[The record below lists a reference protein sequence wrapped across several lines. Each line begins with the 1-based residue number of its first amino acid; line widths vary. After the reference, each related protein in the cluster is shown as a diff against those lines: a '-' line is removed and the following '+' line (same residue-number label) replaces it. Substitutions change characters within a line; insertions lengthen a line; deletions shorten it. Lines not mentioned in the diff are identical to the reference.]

1 VKPAGIILAAGESS
15 RMGRD
20 KALLPY
26 CGSTFLNHLIAL
38 LLPRV
43 EPLVVVLGHHSGE
56 IAATLPA
63 DHRLRIV
70 TNPDYKRGM
79 LTSLQKGLSAV
90 RDAPAIL
97 FTLVDLPTVRAQTID
112 RLIEEFCRENPAAVI
127 PRYGERRGHPVLLAS
142 RIAREILALPPGSSA
157 KEVIH
162 AHHEET
168 VFVDVDDPG
177 VLRDIDLPADYE
189 ALLRDRG
196 DAADPS

>member
-26 CGSTFLNHLIAL
+26 RGSTFLNHLISL

-43 EPLVVVLGHHSGE
+43 EPLIVVLGHHARE
-56 IAATLPA
+56 IAAGLPA
-63 DHRLRIV
+63 APDLRV
-70 TNPDYKRGM
+70 VLNPDYPRGM
-79 LTSLQKGLSAV
+79 LTSMQAGLSAL

-97 FTLVDLPTVRAQTID
+97 FTLVDLPAVRAETVD
-112 RLIEEFCRENPAAVI
+112 LLVAEFFRKDTGLAI
-127 PRYGERRGHPVLLAS
+127 PRYHGQRGHPVLLS
-142 RIAREILALPPGSSA
+142 QPVAREILALAPGSSA

-162 AHHEET
+162 AHREEAS
-168 VFVDVDDPG
+168 FVDVNDPG

-189 ALLRDRG
+189 ALLGEPG
-196 DAADPS
+196 DGGSA